1 MKRFCLF
8 CLSTLL
14 ALPLALLVF
23 IILNNLTLLPWSV
36 TRLLWYGF
44 PSVFAFAV
52 GMLYGLFRF
61 KEGGALFFAA
71 LLFAGGIY
79 AANRF
84 HMPFGDDLKLVI
96 PLAVA
101 VIFTLLGE
109 SCGRFLRQRSI
120 KKRNAQRVPHI

>member
-8 CLSTLL
+8 CLSILV
-14 ALPLALLVF
+14 ALPLALLIFIVF
-23 IILNNLTLLPWSV
+23 NNLTLLPWSV

-52 GMLYGLFRF
+52 AILYGLFRF
-61 KEGGALFFAA
+61 KEGGAFFFAA

-79 AANRF
+79 AADRF

-96 PLAVA
+96 PLAAAA
-101 VIFTLLGE
+101 VFALLGE
-109 SCGRFLRQRSI
+109 SCGRFLAQRRI
-120 KKRNAQRVPHI
+120 KKRNA